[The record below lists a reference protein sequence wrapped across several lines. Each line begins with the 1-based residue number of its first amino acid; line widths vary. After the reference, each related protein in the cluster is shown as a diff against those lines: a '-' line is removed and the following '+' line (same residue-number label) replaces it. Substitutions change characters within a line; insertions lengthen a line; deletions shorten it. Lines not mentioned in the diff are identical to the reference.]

1 VRRASP
7 SYIRGV
13 KHDRSHIGDAVI
25 VAWVVVV
32 IAVGVAVRA
41 DPSTRPLALTL
52 GLAAGAV
59 LVLRRRAPTATFAI
73 SGALVLALFA
83 VDSTAAAIAV
93 IAPAVAL
100 YTLAL
105 SRGRIHLAVAVAAAA
120 GAVVLADLFLAGGH
134 GTLTLQTAAHVS
146 LVAIPVLAAEALR
159 NRRAYIQ
166 VLLERL
172 EQAER
177 EREEEVERRAQQ
189 ERLRIARDLHDV
201 VAHTLTTINVQAGV
215 AAHLLDRDPS
225 PARDALASIEAESH
239 EALGELRAILGMLR
253 EQGNGQAAP
262 LEPAPDL
269 RSLDALIDQAR
280 GTGLDVSFQVEG
292 EQPAEVPGAV
302 QLAAFRIVQESLTN
316 ARRHAPGAA
325 TQVTLAYRPDRLR
338 LAIENDVRHTGN
350 GVGSPGIGILG
361 MRERSTALG
370 GTLEAKRSGERF
382 RVVADLPYRRAP

>member
-1 VRRASP
+1 
-7 SYIRGV
+7 V
-13 KHDRSHIGDAVI
+13 KHDRSHVGDAVI
-25 VAWVVVV
+25 VAWVVGV
-32 IAVGVAVRA
+32 IAVGAAVRA

-83 VDSTAAAIAV
+83 VDSTAGAIAV

-120 GAVVLADLFLAGGH
+120 AAVLLAELFLAGGR
-134 GTLTLQTAAHVS
+134 GPTLMQTAAHVS

-215 AAHLLDRDPS
+215 AAHLLDRDPG

-239 EALGELRAILGMLR
+239 EALEELRAILGMLR

-269 RSLDALIDQAR
+269 RSLAALIDQAR

-338 LAIENDVRHTGN
+338 LAIENDVRRTGN

-361 MRERSTALG
+361 MRERSAALG
-370 GTLEAKRSGERF
+370 GMLEAKRSGERF
-382 RVVADLPYRRAP
+382 RVVADLPYRRTP

>member
-1 VRRASP
+1 VRPAPP

-13 KHDRSHIGDAVI
+13 KHDRSQIGDAVI
-25 VAWVVVV
+25 VAWVVGV
-32 IAVGVAVRA
+32 IAVGAAVRA
-41 DPSTRPLALTL
+41 DPSTRPLALAL
-52 GLAAGAV
+52 GVAAGAV

-83 VDSTAAAIAV
+83 VDSTAGAIAV

-105 SRGRIHLAVAVAAAA
+105 SRGRIQLALAVAAAA
-120 GAVVLADLFLAGGH
+120 GAVVLAELFLAGGH
-134 GTLTLQTAAHVS
+134 GPTLIQTAAHVS

-159 NRRAYIQ
+159 NRRAYIR

-215 AAHLLDRDPS
+215 AAHLLDRDPG

-239 EALGELRAILGMLR
+239 EALEELRAILGMLR

-269 RSLDALIDQAR
+269 TSLDALIDQAR

-316 ARRHAPGAA
+316 VRRHAPGAA
-325 TQVTLAYRPDRLR
+325 TQVTLAYRSDRLR
-338 LAIENDVRHTGN
+338 LAIENDVRQSGN

-361 MRERSTALG
+361 MQERSTALG
-370 GTLEAKRSGERF
+370 GTLEAERSGERF